1 MKHFRLKLLLLL
13 YFTSRRDESE
23 MVEHWMK
30 TQASKSLGGP
40 CMSKFLQEREQK
52 RIARLHNVKSSF
64 SNRPKNSSAINRNK
78 RGGVK
83 SRSDKTTYTNRCAP
97 NGDFQ
102 LRNLCVASAR
112 SKSGLKIT
120 VPDYDA
126 ASRSSTKRNLSVATR
141 INEAPSSNRGKQM
154 NDNLFSEEKENWT
167 PSHSAKAIRRFK
179 KKTMSEETSDPRRCK
194 AGSNVINIPKV
205 RVKDYQKM
213 ENMAQNRQNASA
225 SKWDRNNRHKSTKLK
240 IDGPNRKSYV
250 NRGVSINSLV
260 KERADAMNILK
271 EIDDANLIGKMSDMQ
286 IAMDP
291 MGANRTHHR
300 EETRTNIGS
309 ESRSEAEDF
318 NIESRKS
325 HVYHA
330 GIDNSTRG
338 ANHMYPLEEACSSF
352 ESDSCVET
360 QQDYDSYPERSIDDS
375 DDNSDDNSDHRFD
388 DNSSAMDTAHTNQ
401 MNQMDNRS
409 ADVESESG
417 SEKETYRF
425 HSENSYD
432 SNDGLSD
439 DDRHQPNDTNE
450 SSSSELGS
458 CDDIEDVPTRSKNSH
473 YSNIECTFNN
483 EGGGESCDNSSS
495 CYSDS
500 FDAASND
507 ESSLF
512 SHDNYR

>member
-1 MKHFRLKLLLLL
+1 
-13 YFTSRRDESE
+13 
-23 MVEHWMK
+23 MK

-52 RIARLHNVKSSF
+52 RIARLRNVKSSF
-64 SNRPKNSSAINRNK
+64 SNRQKNSSAINRNK
-78 RGGVK
+78 RGSVK
-83 SRSDKTTYTNRCAP
+83 PRGDGTTYTNRCAP

-126 ASRSSTKRNLSVATR
+126 ASRSSMKRNLSVATR

-179 KKTMSEETSDPRRCK
+179 KKTVSEETSDPRRCK

-205 RVKDYQKM
+205 CVKDYQKM

-240 IDGPNRKSYV
+240 INGPNRKSYV

-300 EETRTNIGS
+300 EETRTNLGS
-309 ESRSEAEDF
+309 ASRSDADDF
-318 NIESRKS
+318 NIESRK
-325 HVYHA
+325 YHGYHT
-330 GIDNSTRG
+330 GIDNSTKG
-338 ANHMYPLEEACSSF
+338 DNQMYPLEETCSSF
-352 ESDSCVET
+352 KSDTCDET
-360 QQDYDSYPERSIDDS
+360 QQDCYSYPERSIDDSDDNSDDDS

-388 DNSSAMDTAHTNQ
+388 DNSSAIDTAQTNQ
-401 MNQMDNRS
+401 IHQMDNRS
-409 ADVESESG
+409 ADVQLESD

-425 HSENSYD
+425 HSDNSYD

-458 CDDIEDVPTRSKNSH
+458 DDYIEDFAMRSKNSY

-500 FDAASND
+500 FDVTSND
-507 ESSLF
+507 DSSF
-512 SHDNYR
+512 S